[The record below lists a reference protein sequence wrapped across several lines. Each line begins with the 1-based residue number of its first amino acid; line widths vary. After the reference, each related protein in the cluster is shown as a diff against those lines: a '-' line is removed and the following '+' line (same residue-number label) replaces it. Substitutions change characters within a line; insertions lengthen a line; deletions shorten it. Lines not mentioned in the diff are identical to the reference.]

1 VERSDLEKLALLA
14 RLNVDDAVFDEV
26 ARGIN
31 DVLGL
36 VDQLQAV
43 DTTGVAPMAHPLDS
57 LQRLRPDE
65 VTEGDERE
73 RYQAIAPLT
82 ENGLYL
88 VPRVIE

>member
-1 VERSDLEKLALLA
+1 MERSDLEKLALLA